1 MSQHFS
7 RPPKSRIELLALF
20 IAFVSASIRSEIG
33 IQIWSFYWWWERRKN
48 FQAEKWQFNSRK
60 SRHGIEGFG
69 SAKPSLFWEPFFLF
83 RERRS
88 REVWLWFMMILLWL
102 PVCRQRGGPYNIVA
116 AIWAPSLRALHY
128 HFDAWFSETTFSLR
142 GLAES
147 GEVFGFDL
155 NSLSESCF
163 VLGWSKCNKG
173 VSARII
179 LETVFFLQCAII
191 MDFGALV
198 IRGN

>member
-1 MSQHFS
+1 MLLWLSLLLLFQ
-7 RPPKSRIELLALF
+7 RLLGPKSESKFDRFIDDGNSERI
-20 IAFVSASIRSEIG
+20 SKPKNDDSIREKADTALKVSGRRNRVCFENH
-33 IQIWSFYWWWERRKN
+33 SFSFE
-48 FQAEKWQFNSRK
+48 S
-60 SRHGIEGFG
+60 GD
-69 SAKPSLFWEPFFLF
+69 
-83 RERRS
+83 REREREKE

-147 GEVFGFDL
+147 WEAFGFDL

-163 VLGWSKCNKG
+163 LWRLSKCNKG
-173 VSARII
+173 FSARII
-179 LETVFFLQCAII
+179 LETFFFLQCAII

-198 IRGN
+198 IIGN